1 MVVVFV
7 CFGGGMSVYVHL
19 TVIVL
24 DAKVVWAPITVVS
37 YTDTDAYDAE
47 MRCDNHAGNKAMLWR
62 KGSEVRCFHCVPW
75 GNRSL
80 SDGFIRV
87 GKVVI
92 EFK

>member
-1 MVVVFV
+1 
-7 CFGGGMSVYVHL
+7 MSVYVHL
-19 TVIVL
+19 TIIVL

-37 YTDTDAYDAE
+37 YTDTDAE
-47 MRCDNHAGNKAMLWR
+47 MMRDNHAGNKAMLWR